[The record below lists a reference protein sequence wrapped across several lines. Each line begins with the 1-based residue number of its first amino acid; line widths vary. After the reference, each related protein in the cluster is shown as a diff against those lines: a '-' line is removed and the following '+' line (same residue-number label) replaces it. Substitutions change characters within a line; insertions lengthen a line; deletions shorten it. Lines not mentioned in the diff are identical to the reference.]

1 MFKGVLRKS
10 IRKRLAPVVE
20 VLWYLTREFGL
31 GFLQQEMKNPA
42 FEQGGHGPQ
51 VVLYELDSEFNL
63 VLGLGRDTKFEYMVM
78 SLEEIKNGGWE
89 TRGIYTATSRE

>member
-1 MFKGVLRKS
+1 
-10 IRKRLAPVVE
+10 
-20 VLWYLTREFGL
+20 
-31 GFLQQEMKNPA
+31 MKNPA

-89 TRGIYTATSRE
+89 TRGIYTATSREWLQVHMNKCVQGLVLY